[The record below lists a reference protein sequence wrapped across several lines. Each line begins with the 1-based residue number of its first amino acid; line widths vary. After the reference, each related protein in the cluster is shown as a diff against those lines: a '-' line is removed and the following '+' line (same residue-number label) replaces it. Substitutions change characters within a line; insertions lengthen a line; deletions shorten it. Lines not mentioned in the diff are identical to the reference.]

1 MNGDELIRRGD
12 VLALAEE
19 FEIINQETGERIV
32 YRTVEPDAVASI
44 PAVDAVEVVRCRECE
59 HWETDWKPHGFKPDN
74 PRYFCDYCDLFP
86 AGDWFCADGQ
96 RREEKHNGM

>member
-44 PAVDAVEVVRCRECE
+44 PAVDAVEVVRCRKCTRFALNPVA
-59 HWETDWKPHGFKPDN
+59 WTDDRPIICFSNDPEGFCHNGTP
-74 PRYFCDYCDLFP
+74 
-86 AGDWFCADGQ
+86 
-96 RREEKHNGM
+96 REEDGDG